1 MNGSIAKCPI
11 CGKTGKIIK
20 SNNPIVPGACLN
32 CLNEQIDYN
41 NLKQANFFCRTYNL
55 PWLPDRW
62 IEIAQDAKFDT
73 FYYYTEVI
81 SNEYSNTLYT
91 GDATDDKWDQMNK
104 EWQKCLTHQS
114 LLEKIK
120 PIKEDFIQRMQIKWG
135 TQYDFQQFISLE
147 NLFTNTLQSTGTT
160 NPLTIDIIKKI
171 AIVSINMER
180 ALNDGEIKAAA
191 EYSKM
196 HKSLIDA
203 AGLDDI
209 IEVGESDV
217 IGTVAE
223 LCDYLE
229 SKGFQLE
236 FYDGCTRDV
245 VDKTIKDQQEWTRNF
260 VLNSTGIQQTYE
272 IIEESFKNKME
283 REASQEAFDEL
294 SLDSLIEETKLGMN
308 REFDEELENDDF
320 DLGDD
325 DGDEID
331 Y

>member
-11 CGKTGKIIK
+11 CGKIGKIIK
-20 SNNPIVPGACLN
+20 SNNPIVPGACIS
-32 CLNEQIDYN
+32 CLNDQIDYN

-62 IEIAQDAKFDT
+62 LEIAKDAKFDT

-81 SNEYSNTLYT
+81 GNEYSNTLYNE
-91 GDATDDKWDQMNK
+91 GVTDDKWDAMNK
-104 EWQKCLTHQS
+104 EWQKCLTHQQ

-135 TQYDFQQFISLE
+135 TQYDFQQLISLE
-147 NLFTNTLQSTGTT
+147 HLFTNTLQSTGTT
-160 NPLTIDIIKKI
+160 NPLTIDIVKKI
-171 AIVSINMER
+171 AIVSVNMEDC
-180 ALNDGEIKAAA
+180 LNQGDVKAAA

-203 AGLDDI
+203 AGLNEMID
-209 IEVGESDV
+209 VGETEV
-217 IGTVAE
+217 IGTVSE

-229 SKGFQLE
+229 ENGFQFK

-245 VDKTIKDQQEWTRNF
+245 VDKTIRDQQEWTRNF

-272 IIEESFKNKME
+272 IIEDTFKNKME
-283 REASQEAFDEL
+283 KEAAQEAFDET
-294 SLDSLIEETKLGMN
+294 SLEALIEETKMGLN
-308 REFDEELENDDF
+308 KEFDDELDAEEL
-320 DLGDD
+320 DLGEDEADD
-325 DGDEID
+325 IE

>member
-20 SNNPIVPGACLN
+20 SNNPIVPGVCLN
-32 CLNEQIDYN
+32 CLNDQIDYN

-135 TQYDFQQFISLE
+135 Q
-147 NLFTNTLQSTGTT
+147 
-160 NPLTIDIIKKI
+160 
-171 AIVSINMER
+171 
-180 ALNDGEIKAAA
+180 
-191 EYSKM
+191 
-196 HKSLIDA
+196 
-203 AGLDDI
+203 
-209 IEVGESDV
+209 
-217 IGTVAE
+217 
-223 LCDYLE
+223 
-229 SKGFQLE
+229 
-236 FYDGCTRDV
+236 
-245 VDKTIKDQQEWTRNF
+245 
-260 VLNSTGIQQTYE
+260 TGIFRDPYRDCQNTCR
-272 IIEESFKNKME
+272 NR
-283 REASQEAFDEL
+283 REQIYRQSGHTTKYRHSGKRHFPQKLPGVRRNWKRTPQYRGILPKALFFHLRDGAFRL
-294 SLDSLIEETKLGMN
+294 SEYYLN
-308 REFDEELENDDF
+308 R
-320 DLGDD
+320 
-325 DGDEID
+325 
-331 Y
+331 

>member
-11 CGKTGKIIK
+11 CGKIGKIIK

-62 IEIAQDAKFDT
+62 IEIAKDAKFDT

-81 SNEYSNTLYT
+81 GNEYSNTLYN
-91 GDATDDKWDQMNK
+91 GDSTDDKWDAMNK
-104 EWQKCLTHQS
+104 EWQKCLTHEQ
-114 LLEKIK
+114 LLEKIA

-135 TQYDFQQFISLE
+135 TQYNFQQLISLE
-147 NLFTNTLQSTGTT
+147 HLFSNTIRSTGTT

-171 AIVSINMER
+171 AIVSVNMEDC
-180 ALNDGEIKAAA
+180 LNVGDVKGAA

-209 IEVGESDV
+209 VEINDSDT
-217 IGTVAE
+217 ISTVSD
-223 LCDYLE
+223 LCSYLE
-229 SKGFQLE
+229 EKGFQYD
-236 FYDGCTRDV
+236 FYDGCTRDI
-245 VDKTIKDQQEWTRNF
+245 VDKTIKDQQEWIRNF

-272 IIEESFKNKME
+272 IIEDSFKNKME
-283 REASQEAFDEL
+283 KETSQQAFDET
-294 SLDSLIEETKLGMN
+294 SLEDLIEATKAGINNSL
-308 REFDEELENDDF
+308 DEELDGEEF
-320 DLGDD
+320 DLD
-325 DGDEID
+325 DGDDEEIG

>member
-11 CGKTGKIIK
+11 CGKIGKIIN
-20 SNNPIVPGACLN
+20 SNNPIVPGACLT

-62 IEIAQDAKFDT
+62 LEIAKDAKFDT

-91 GDATDDKWDQMNK
+91 GDATDDKWEAMNK
-104 EWQKCLTHQS
+104 EWQKCLTHQQ
-114 LLEKIK
+114 LLDKIA
-120 PIKEDFIQRMQIKWG
+120 PIKADFITRMQIKWG
-135 TQYDFQQFISLE
+135 TQYDFQQLIALE
-147 NLFTNTLQSTGTT
+147 NLFTNTLQSSGVT
-160 NPLTIDIIKKI
+160 NPLTIDIIKKV
-171 AIVSINMER
+171 AIVSVNMER
-180 ALNDGEIKAAA
+180 CLNDGDVKGAA

-203 AGLDDI
+203 AGLSDMVD
-209 IEVGESDV
+209 VGETEV

-223 LCDYLE
+223 LCDYIE
-229 SKGFQLE
+229 SKDFQLK

-245 VDKTIKDQQEWTRNF
+245 VDKTIRDQQEWTRNF

-272 IIEESFKNKME
+272 IIENTFKNKME
-283 REASQEAFDEL
+283 REAADDAYNETSLEELIEATKAGMNKEFDDEL
-294 SLDSLIEETKLGMN
+294 DGEV
-308 REFDEELENDDF
+308 FDLSGDDADELE
-320 DLGDD
+320 
-325 DGDEID
+325 